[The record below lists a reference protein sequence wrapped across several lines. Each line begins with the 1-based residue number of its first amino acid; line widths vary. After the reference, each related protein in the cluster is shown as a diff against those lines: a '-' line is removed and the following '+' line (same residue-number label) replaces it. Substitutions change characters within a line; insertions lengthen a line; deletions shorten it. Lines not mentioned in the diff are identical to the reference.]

1 MRAHSKPNMKS
12 TYTKH
17 DTSHGS
23 PYDRGAADSHYSRP
37 FDPHCVVGTG
47 SYNHPRTNEADMSLE
62 QITAYTDGYFD
73 NERQADKKVVSKLI
87 R

>member
-1 MRAHSKPNMKS
+1 MKS

-23 PYDRGAADSHYSRP
+23 PYDRGAADSHHSRP
-37 FDPHCVVGTG
+37 FDPHCFVGTG
-47 SYNHPRTNEADMSLE
+47 SYNSPRIDKADMSIE

-73 NERQADKKVVSKLI
+73 TERQVHKKVISKLI